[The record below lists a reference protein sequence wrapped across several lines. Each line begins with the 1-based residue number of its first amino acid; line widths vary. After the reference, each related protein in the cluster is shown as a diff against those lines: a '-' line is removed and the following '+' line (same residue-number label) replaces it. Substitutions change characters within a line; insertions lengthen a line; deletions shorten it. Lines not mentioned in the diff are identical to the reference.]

1 MSYYSAS
8 GARRLPPPQTD
19 RVAGDLVAATP
30 GMFGWLSDLVGG
42 RNKQANDAVR
52 GVTQGAKNLP
62 GRANTATANLLK
74 AHGGKMLSGGTVLS
88 LLAAANELNDPNDPM
103 LRNAAEGAGMFA
115 GNWAG
120 FAGGAALGAPMGP
133 LGSLA
138 LGTVGALGG
147 GQALKNV
154 AGGVYDLV
162 AGESPQERGRRNA
175 LRDAETRAAV
185 SALEYQARAPYI
197 KDAMAMNRE
206 DAFLRAER
214 DLQIANDYNFA
225 NALNQQMLMR
235 QQASTLQDLA
245 MTQYLMS

>member
-1 MSYYSAS
+1 
-8 GARRLPPPQTD
+8 
-19 RVAGDLVAATP
+19 
-30 GMFGWLSDLVGG
+30 MFGWLSDLVGG
-42 RNKQANDAVR
+42 RGRQAKDAIA
-52 GVTQGAKNLP
+52 GATQGAKNLP
-62 GRANTATANLLK
+62 GRANVATGNLLK

-103 LRNAAEGAGMFA
+103 LRNAAEAGGMFA

-138 LGTVGALGG
+138 LGTIGAFGG

-154 AGGVYDLV
+154 AGGVYDLI
-162 AGESPQERGRRNA
+162 ADEDPRDRDRRNQ
-175 LRDAETRAAV
+175 LRDAATAAEV
-185 SALEYQARAPYI
+185 AAINFEARAPYI
-197 KDAMAMNRE
+197 RDAMAMNRE
-206 DAFLRAER
+206 DTFLRAER

>member
-1 MSYYSAS
+1 MAS
-8 GARRLPPPQTD
+8 
-19 RVAGDLVAATP
+19 TP
-30 GMFGWLSDLVGG
+30 GMFGWLSDLVSG
-42 RNKQANDAVR
+42 RNKQANDAVK
-52 GVTQGAKNLP
+52 GVTQGVKNAP
-62 GRANTATANLLK
+62 GRANVATGNLLK

-103 LRNAAEGAGMFA
+103 LRNAAEAGGMFA

-138 LGTVGALGG
+138 LGTIGAFGG

-154 AGGVYDLV
+154 AGGVYDLITDEDPRDR
-162 AGESPQERGRRNA
+162 ARKNA
-175 LRDAETRAAV
+175 LRDAESRAAV
-185 SALEYQARAPYI
+185 SAIEYEARAPYL